1 MNARPETLPPP
12 GIEETPEGFLRFW
25 LRIADPAAVYE
36 YPDRGE
42 THTVSAEVLCA
53 PEWLDALAHKPL
65 TLGHPYGG
73 SRFVTIDDAQAYAVG
88 HVMETGVYGDEPYA
102 RVQADTPAAVEWV
115 KARLETGFYCS
126 PMYTATVEE
135 VSPGEMQQTA
145 RLSANHLALTDS
157 PRGGSRC
164 RVILTL
170 GDETLTGLRI
180 ALTPAAP
187 DLTAAIEK
195 IAEVVP
201 GFVAAPVLEID
212 LLVGI
217 PADKAEAAVAEMER
231 AAEIVR
237 SRKQG
242 APVST
247 FHSVMADPPA
257 ADGSRA
263 IVLLGYASPYLYE
276 AAERLIGPDRP
287 VSAMPCPNRLK
298 IGSTPEP
305 LTTAQIEALG
315 SLRFVSDDEI
325 TVACATL
332 SLLGGDA
339 PVVAVLADAEPLP
352 VPPTKEGRVPLP
364 EKTAATL
371 SALSEEQRAML
382 DPILVAMVEDV
393 GAMLDAKIAEAMK
406 TVPAADMGGK
416 EKMMADE
423 AVKPLKAQIAA
434 LNAEKAQL
442 LADARATKIAAARPA
457 VARLA
462 KAQGIAL
469 ADEATD
475 ADVLSTAEKI
485 ALKAGVAVKG
495 EAALAAVQLADAQAP
510 AERTHLADP
519 PKPGAKPPIKE
530 TF

>member
-1 MNARPETLPPP
+1 MNVRVETSPPP

-25 LRIADPAAVYE
+25 LRIADPSAVYE

-65 TLGHPYGG
+65 TLGHPHGG
-73 SRFVTIDDAQAYAVG
+73 SRFVTVDDAQAYAVG

-115 KARLETGFYCS
+115 RAREGSGFYCS
-126 PMYTATVEE
+126 PMYSATVEE
-135 VSPGEMQQTA
+135 VAPGEMEQTA

-187 DLTAAIEK
+187 DLTKAIEK

-201 GFVAAPVLEID
+201 GFVAAPILEID

-217 PADKAEAAVAEMER
+217 PADKAEAALAEIER
-231 AAEIVR
+231 AAEVCR
-237 SRKQG
+237 ARKEG
-242 APVST
+242 PPVSH
-247 FHSVMADPPA
+247 FYGVVADPPA

-263 IVLLGYASPYLYE
+263 IILLGYASPYLYE
-276 AAERLIGPDRP
+276 AAERLLGPDRP
-287 VSAMPCPNRLK
+287 VSAMPSPSRLH

-305 LTTAQIEALG
+305 LTTAQIEAIG

-325 TVACATL
+325 AIACATL

-339 PVVAVLADAEPLP
+339 PVAVILADEVEPP
-352 VPPTKEGRVPLP
+352 SVPPTKEGRVPLP
-364 EKTAATL
+364 EKTAAAL
-371 SALSEEQRAML
+371 AGLSEEQRAML
-382 DPILVAMVEDV
+382 EPVLAAMVEDV
-393 GAMLDAKIAEAMK
+393 GAMLAAVKPEP
-406 TVPAADMGGK
+406 VADMGK
-416 EKMMADE
+416 EKMLADE
-423 AVKPLKAQIAA
+423 AKGLKADNARLTRERDAA
-434 LNAEKAQL
+434 VAEAKSA
-442 LADARATKIAAARPA
+442 KVSAARPA
-457 VARLA
+457 VARFAAAQGVPLADSADEAAIIAAAEAATA
-462 KAQGIAL
+462 KAGRPVKGLAALDAVAL
-469 ADEATD
+469 ADS
-475 ADVLSTAEKI
+475 L
-485 ALKAGVAVKG
+485 
-495 EAALAAVQLADAQAP
+495 AP
-510 AERTHLADP
+510 AVERQRLSDP
-519 PKPGAKPPIKE
+519 PKVEPTTKPLHVDA
-530 TF
+530 

>member
-1 MNARPETLPPP
+1 MNVRVESSPPP

-25 LRIADPAAVYE
+25 LRIADPSAVYE

-65 TLGHPYGG
+65 TLGHPHGG
-73 SRFVTIDDAQAYAVG
+73 SRFVTVDDAQAYAVG

-102 RVQADTPAAVEWV
+102 RVQADTPAAVAWV
-115 KARLETGFYCS
+115 REREGSGFYCS
-126 PMYTATVEE
+126 PMYSATVEE
-135 VSPGEMQQTA
+135 VAPGEHKQTA

-187 DLTAAIEK
+187 DLTKAIEK

-201 GFVAAPVLEID
+201 GFIAAPVLEID
-212 LLVGI
+212 LLTGI
-217 PADKAEAAVAEMER
+217 PTDKAEATIVEIER
-231 AAEIVR
+231 AAEVCR
-237 SRKQG
+237 SRHEG
-242 APVST
+242 PPVSH

-257 ADGSRA
+257 ADDGSRA

-276 AAERLIGPDRP
+276 AAERLLGPDRP
-287 VSAMPCPNRLK
+287 VSAMPCPSRFK

-305 LTTAQIEALG
+305 LTTAQIEAIG
-315 SLRFVSDDEI
+315 SLRFTGDDEI
-325 TVACATL
+325 AIACATL

-339 PVVAVLADAEPLP
+339 PVAVILADEVQPLP

-364 EKTAATL
+364 EKTAAAL
-371 SALSEEQRAML
+371 AGLSEEQRAML
-382 DPILVAMVEDV
+382 EPVLVAMVEDV
-393 GAMLDAKIAEAMK
+393 GEMIAKMK
-406 TVPAADMGGK
+406 PEPVADMGK

-423 AVKPLKAQIAA
+423 AKGLKSQIIKITAERDAA
-434 LNAEKAQL
+434 VAEAKSA
-442 LADARATKIAAARPA
+442 KISAARPA
-457 VARLA
+457 VARFAAAQGTPLADSASEADIVAAAEAAAA
-462 KAQGIAL
+462 KAGRPVKGLAALDAVAL
-469 ADEATD
+469 AD
-475 ADVLSTAEKI
+475 S
-485 ALKAGVAVKG
+485 
-495 EAALAAVQLADAQAP
+495 LAPVV
-510 AERTHLADP
+510 ERQRLPDP
-519 PKPGAKPPIKE
+519 PNVETPSKPLNVE
-530 TF
+530 C

>member
-1 MNARPETLPPP
+1 MNVRVETSPPP

-25 LRIADPAAVYE
+25 LRIADPSAVYE

-65 TLGHPYGG
+65 TLGHPHGG
-73 SRFVTIDDAQAYAVG
+73 SRFVTVEDAQSYAVG

-115 KARLETGFYCS
+115 RAREGSGFYCS
-126 PMYTATVEE
+126 PMYSATVEE
-135 VSPGEMQQTA
+135 VAPGEKRQTA

-180 ALTPAAP
+180 ALTPTAP
-187 DLTAAIEK
+187 DLTKAIEK

-201 GFVAAPVLEID
+201 GFVAAPILEID

-217 PADKAEAAVAEMER
+217 PADKADAALAEIERVAE
-231 AAEIVR
+231 VCR
-237 SRKQG
+237 SRKEG
-242 APVST
+242 PPVSH
-247 FHSVMADPPA
+247 FYGVVADPPA

-276 AAERLIGPDRP
+276 AAERLLGPDRP
-287 VSAMPCPNRLK
+287 VSALPSPSRLH

-305 LTTAQIEALG
+305 LTTAQIEAIG

-325 TVACATL
+325 AIACATL

-339 PVVAVLADAEPLP
+339 PVAVILADEVAPLP

-364 EKTAATL
+364 EKTAAAL
-371 SALSEEQRAML
+371 AGLSEEQRAML
-382 DPILVAMVEDV
+382 EPVLAAMVEDV
-393 GAMLDAKIAEAMK
+393 GAMLAAVKPEP
-406 TVPAADMGGK
+406 VADMGK
-416 EKMMADE
+416 EKMLADE
-423 AVKPLKAQIAA
+423 VVKPLKAQIAT
-434 LNAEKAQL
+434 LSAEKAQL
-442 LADARATKIAAARPA
+442 LADARATRIAAARPA
-457 VARLA
+457 VLRLA

-469 ADEATD
+469 ADEAPD
-475 ADVLSTAEKI
+475 ADVVTAAERI
-485 ALKAGVAVKG
+485 ALKAGITAKG
-495 EAALAAVQLADAQAP
+495 DAALSAVQLADAQAP
-510 AERTHLADP
+510 AERQRLSDP
-519 PKPGAKPPIKE
+519 PKAEPTTKPLHVDA
-530 TF
+530 

>member
-1 MNARPETLPPP
+1 MNARIANSPPP

-25 LRIADPAAVYE
+25 LRIADPSAVYE

-65 TLGHPYGG
+65 TLGHPHGG
-73 SRFVTIDDAQAYAVG
+73 SRFVTVEDAQSYAVG

-115 KARLETGFYCS
+115 RAREGSGFYCS
-126 PMYTATVEE
+126 PMYSATVEE
-135 VSPGEMQQTA
+135 VAPGEMQQTA

-180 ALTPAAP
+180 ALTPTAP
-187 DLTAAIEK
+187 DLTKAIEK

-212 LLVGI
+212 LLTGI
-217 PADKAEAAVAEMER
+217 PADKADAALAEIERVAE
-231 AAEIVR
+231 VCR
-237 SRKQG
+237 SRKEG
-242 APVST
+242 PPVSH
-247 FHSVMADPPA
+247 FYGVVADPPA

-263 IVLLGYASPYLYE
+263 IVLLGWASPYLYE
-276 AAERLIGPDRP
+276 AAERLLGPDRP
-287 VSAMPCPNRLK
+287 VSAMPSPSRLH

-325 TVACATL
+325 TIACATL

-339 PVVAVLADAEPLP
+339 PVAVILADEVQPLP

-364 EKTAATL
+364 EKTAAAL
-371 SALSEEQRAML
+371 AGLSEEQRAML
-382 DPILVAMVEDV
+382 EPVLAAMVEDV
-393 GAMLDAKIAEAMK
+393 GAMLAAVKPEP
-406 TVPAADMGGK
+406 VADMGK
-416 EKMMADE
+416 EKMLADE
-423 AVKPLKAQIAA
+423 AKGLKADNARLTRERDAA
-434 LNAEKAQL
+434 VAEAKSA
-442 LADARATKIAAARPA
+442 KVSAARPA
-457 VARLA
+457 VARFAAAQGVPLADSADEAAIIAAAEAAAA
-462 KAQGIAL
+462 KAGRPVKGLAALDAVAL
-469 ADEATD
+469 AD
-475 ADVLSTAEKI
+475 S
-485 ALKAGVAVKG
+485 
-495 EAALAAVQLADAQAP
+495 LAPVV
-510 AERTHLADP
+510 ERQRLPDP
-519 PKPGAKPPIKE
+519 PTSGVKPAMKE
-530 TF
+530 TY